1 MMKSWKRL
9 LCMMLAGVMLFS
21 TGVVTQ
27 AAPAQNT
34 EIDSIE
40 GLDQYL
46 SKNQDG
52 TIILDEFAAQ
62 DAGYT
67 EEAIAYVQENISY
80 MNDMVRTKGAYI
92 DDQFKMIYS
101 ESPMT
106 RARGVNKV
114 EMLWNGNV
122 AIYMDSDAAQEYIDA
137 MLAIG
142 DGMESVGDILD
153 DFSFI
158 QGAGVLAMFPF
169 LYSIQARF
177 YAIAASNA
185 AAAGNGII
193 LLIQRD
199 YFTQTDTLSF
209 LPQ

>member
-27 AAPAQNT
+27 AAPAQSV

-46 SKNQDG
+46 AKNQDG
-52 TIILDEFAAQ
+52 TISLDESAAQ
-62 DAGYT
+62 EAGYT
-67 EEAIAYVQENISY
+67 QEAVAYVQENISY

-92 DDQFKMIYS
+92 DDEFKMIYS

-122 AIYMDSDAAQEYIDA
+122 AIYMDSEQTELFISYLKSGSSHL
-137 MLAIG
+137 MSLG
-142 DGMESVGDILD
+142 D
-153 DFSFI
+153 
-158 QGAGVLAMFPF
+158 VLAMFTF
-169 LYSIQARF
+169 VQYSGVLAALSYVYSLEAYLYAVVAENMAQG
-177 YAIAASNA
+177 
-185 AAAGNGII
+185 GNGII
-193 LLIQRD
+193 IYIQRD
-199 YFTQTDTLSF
+199 YLTQTDSISF
-209 LPQ
+209 FPQ